1 MMFGALGLAKKVKVD
16 SLHIFRSDS
25 VDAGAIVTTGSEDR
39 KFCYLQ
45 HVLKSYV
52 QIQAI

>member
-1 MMFGALGLAKKVKVD
+1 MMFGALGLAKKVKAD
-16 SLHIFRSDS
+16 SLHICRSDS